1 MIPKGATIFFIVGV
15 IGAGMLGAYLSDISN
30 QLPLLVYQNGHSLT
44 IIPQKINYHL
54 GEPVHIRIINSGT
67 TPITFSDSSYG
78 LRILALDGTTIYS
91 PVSAQVVSTLNP
103 KEEKTFVWDQTKT
116 DGSKIFEGRYQIISS
131 TSQIMGNVLTKSVTI
146 NIVQ

>member
-1 MIPKGATIFFIVGV
+1 LIPKGATIFFIVGV
-15 IGAGMLGAYLSDISN
+15 IGAGTLGVYLSEISN
-30 QLPLLVYQNGHSLT
+30 QLPILVYQNGPSLT
-44 IIPQKINYHL
+44 VIPQKINYHL

-67 TPITFSDSSYG
+67 TLLTFSDSSYG

-131 TSQIMGNVLTKSVTI
+131 TSQVMGNVLTKSVTI
-146 NIVQ
+146 NIMQ

>member
-15 IGAGMLGAYLSDISN
+15 IGAGMLGAYLSEVSN
-30 QLPLLVYQNGHSLT
+30 QIPILVYQNGPSLT
-44 IIPQKINYHL
+44 IIPQKINYHI
-54 GEPVHIRIINSGT
+54 GESVHIRIINSGT
-67 TPITFSDSSYG
+67 TPLTFSDSSYG

-91 PVSAQVVSTLNP
+91 PVSAQVISTLNP
-103 KEEKTFVWDQTKT
+103 KDEKSFVWDQIKT

-131 TSQIMGNVLTKSVTI
+131 TSQVAGNVLTKSVTI

>member
-15 IGAGMLGAYLSDISN
+15 IGAGTLGVFLSEVSN
-30 QLPLLVYQNGHSLT
+30 QLPVLVYQEGSSLT
-44 IIPQKINYHL
+44 IIPEKINYHL

-67 TPITFSDSSYG
+67 TLLTFSDSSYG

-91 PVSAQVVSTLNP
+91 PISAQVVSTLNP
-103 KEEKTFVWDQTKT
+103 RDEKVFVWDQIKT

-131 TSQIMGNVLTKSVTI
+131 TSQVAGNPLTKSVTI
-146 NIVQ
+146 NIIQ